1 MSATAESFEFQ
12 AEVQQVLRLVIHSL
26 YSHKDI
32 FLRELI
38 SNASDACDKL
48 RFEALQDASLFGD
61 QPDLR
66 IDLSWDK
73 DARTL
78 TLRDSGIGMSR
89 AELIDNLGTIA
100 RSGTRQFLDAL
111 SEGQKADANLIGQF
125 GVGFYSAF
133 IVADQVRV
141 TSRRAGSDDAW
152 TWASSGDGRYTLEPT
167 TAAARGTE
175 IVLHLKADEDEYLDS
190 WKLRS
195 LIRTYSDHI
204 GFPIRMPVDAAQG
217 RASAAEGR
225 TPEAAKEGSPTD
237 DSEVVN
243 QAAALWTRPK
253 SEITDDEYQAFYKHV
268 SHDFNDA
275 LTWTHNRVE
284 GNQNFSS
291 LLYLPAKAPFDF
303 QMNRDERKGLKLYVK
318 RVFIMDAA
326 EQMLPNYLRFVRGV
340 IDSDDLPL
348 NVSRELLQNNR
359 QIEKLKSAL
368 TRRVLD
374 LIEKLARDE
383 AEKFAGFW
391 REFGAVLKE
400 GLAEDGANQE
410 RLAKLLRF
418 ASTHDD
424 KPETLVSL
432 DDYVGRMKPAQ
443 DAIYYLTAD
452 GWNAAKNSPQL
463 EALRARGIEVLLLH
477 ERIDE
482 WMIGNL
488 HEFAGKKLRH
498 VAKGELPLDALGDA
512 LDKTTREVS
521 AKAAEGVVA
530 KLKTVLGD
538 KVKDVRVS
546 QRLTDSPSCLVLD
559 EYDMA
564 LHMQRL
570 MKAAGHAIPSSA
582 PVLEINPA
590 HALLQRF
597 EQESDSARAADLGLL
612 LFEQAQL
619 AEGAALDDPAGF
631 VRRMNGL
638 LLSSASV

>member
-26 YSHKDI
+26 YSNKDI

-48 RFEALQDASLFGD
+48 RFEALQDATLLGD
-61 QPDLR
+61 KSELH

-78 TLRDSGIGMSR
+78 TLRDTGVGMSR

-100 RSGTRQFLDAL
+100 RSGTKQFLEAL
-111 SEGQKADANLIGQF
+111 SAGQKADAQLIGQF

-133 IVADQVRV
+133 IVADRVTV
-141 TSRRAGSDDAW
+141 TSRRAGSDEAW
-152 TWASSGDGRYTLEPT
+152 TWASAGDGRYTLEP
-167 TAAARGTE
+167 AQKPDRGTE
-175 IVLHLKADEDEYLDS
+175 IVLHLKADEDEYLDG

-195 LIRTYSDHI
+195 LVRMYSDHI
-204 GFPIRMPVDAAQG
+204 GFPIRLPVEKDG
-217 RASAAEGR
+217 
-225 TPEAAKEGSPTD
+225 KPTD
-237 DSEVVN
+237 EFKTVN

-253 SEITDDEYQAFYKHV
+253 SEITDEEYQAFYKHV
-268 SHDFNDA
+268 SHDFSDA
-275 LTWTHNRVE
+275 AAWTHNRVE

-291 LLYLPAKAPFDF
+291 LLFLPAKAPFDF
-303 QMNRDERKGLKLYVK
+303 QHSRDERRGLKLYIK

-340 IDSDDLPL
+340 VDSDDLPL

-368 TRRVLD
+368 TKRVLD
-374 LIEKLARDE
+374 LLEKLARDE
-383 AEKFAGFW
+383 SEKFLVLW

-400 GLAEDGANQE
+400 GLAEDTAN
-410 RLAKLLRF
+410 RDRIAKLLRF
-418 ASTHDD
+418 ASTRSADAD
-424 KPETLVSL
+424 TLVSL
-432 DDYVGRMKPAQ
+432 DDYVARMKPGQ

-452 GWNAAKNSPQL
+452 GWNAARNSPQL
-463 EALRARGIEVLLLH
+463 EALRARDIEVLLLH

-482 WMIGNL
+482 WMIGYL
-488 HEFAGKKLRH
+488 HEFAGKKLQH
-498 VAKGELPLDALGDA
+498 VAKGELSLDDVAESAD
-512 LDKTTREVS
+512 DKAAREAQ

-530 KLKTVLGD
+530 KLKTALGD

-546 QRLTDSPSCLVLD
+546 RRLTDSPSCLVLD

-570 MKAAGHAIPSSA
+570 MKAAGHDVPVAA
-582 PVLEINPA
+582 PVLEINPS
-590 HALLQRF
+590 HPLLSRF
-597 EQESDSARAADLGLL
+597 ENEADATRANDLAVL

-631 VRRMNGL
+631 VKRMNAL
-638 LLSSASV
+638 LLDR